1 MQEQWTVI
9 YGNAF
14 AFGCSKRIG
23 LRAETELP
31 NESVEQFVVV
41 PFLTD
46 RAGPHHIGKRL
57 VNTRVTSCLLYTSPS
72 PRDRG

>member
-46 RAGPHHIGKRL
+46 RARTTSGNALSILGLPVHGPTNPAWG
-57 VNTRVTSCLLYTSPS
+57 LLP
-72 PRDRG
+72 D